1 MPIRHRAARP
11 PAAARPGKPALARCP
26 ATLYW
31 ASIRPFPRKPDRGR
45 SPDRRRR
52 EALKLPDHNLD
63 KLKIDR
69 RPIAPVPRRR
79 RWVRYAVA
87 AALVIVA
94 IVAGV
99 ALTGRPTVETT
110 SVTSAYPYQNDTQ
123 LNATGYVVPQRKAA
137 VASKG
142 QGRVEW
148 LGVLEGTRV
157 KKDEIIARLESRDVE
172 ASLAQALAQAKVAR
186 ANLGVQQAE
195 LKDAAIA
202 LRRTAALA
210 PKGAVPAAQLDID
223 TARVNKAR
231 ASLSS
236 GEAAIA
242 SADANAQAAQV
253 AVDQTVIRAPFDGIV
268 LAKHANVGDNI
279 TPFSSASDSKGAVVT
294 IADMDTLEVEAD
306 VAESNIAKIR
316 AEQPCEIQLDALPD
330 LRFAGRVSRIVPT
343 VDRSKATVL
352 VKVRF
357 VDRDDRV
364 LPDMSAKIAFLSKP
378 VSAQDRQPV
387 TAVQASAVVER
398 DGRPVVFVVTDD
410 TVRAAAVTTGMRI
423 GELVAIR
430 GVKPG
435 ETVVLAPGAKL
446 KDGAKVAVAKK

>member
-1 MPIRHRAARP
+1 M
-11 PAAARPGKPALARCP
+11 
-26 ATLYW
+26 
-31 ASIRPFPRKPDRGR
+31 
-45 SPDRRRR
+45 
-52 EALKLPDHNLD
+52 PDHNLD

-69 RPIAPVPRRR
+69 RPLAAPPPRR
-79 RWVRYAVA
+79 RWVRYAIA
-87 AALVIVA
+87 AAILLVA
-94 IVAGV
+94 IGASV

-110 SVTSAYPYQNDTQ
+110 AVTSAYPYQNDTQ

-157 KKDEIIARLESRDVE
+157 KKDEVIARLESDDVR
-172 ASLAQALAQAKVAR
+172 ASLAQALAQVKVAR
-186 ANLGVQQAE
+186 ANLALQQAE
-195 LKDAAIA
+195 LSDAEIA
-202 LRRTAALA
+202 LRRSAALA
-210 PKGAVPAAQLDID
+210 PKGAVPAAQYDAD
-223 TARVNKAR
+223 RARVNKAR
-231 ASLSS
+231 ASVDSDA
-236 GEAAIA
+236 AAIA
-242 SADANAQAAQV
+242 SAQANAQAAQV

-378 VSAQDRQPV
+378 LSAQDRRPV

-398 DGRPVVFVVTDD
+398 DGRPVVFVVKDD
-410 TVRAAAVTTGMRI
+410 AVRAVPVTKGARI
-423 GELVAIR
+423 GELVAIG

-435 ETVVLAPGAKL
+435 DTVVLAPGPKL
-446 KDGAKVAVAKK
+446 RDGAKVTVAKK

>member
-1 MPIRHRAARP
+1 M
-11 PAAARPGKPALARCP
+11 
-26 ATLYW
+26 
-31 ASIRPFPRKPDRGR
+31 
-45 SPDRRRR
+45 
-52 EALKLPDHNLD
+52 PDHNLD

-69 RPIAPVPRRR
+69 RPIAPAPRRR

-87 AALVIVA
+87 AVLVIVA
-94 IVAGV
+94 IVAV
-99 ALTGRPTVETT
+99 LMLTGRPTVDTT

-148 LGVLEGTRV
+148 LGVLEGSRV

-172 ASLAQALAQAKVAR
+172 ASLAQALAQVKVAR
-186 ANLGVQQAE
+186 ANLGVEQAE
-195 LKDAAIA
+195 LKDAELA
-202 LRRTAALA
+202 LRRSTVLA
-210 PKGAVPAAQLDID
+210 PKGAVPAAQLDAD
-223 TARVNKAR
+223 TARANKAR
-231 ASLSS
+231 ASVNSDQ
-236 GEAAIA
+236 AAIA
-242 SADANAQAAQV
+242 SAAANARAAQV

-330 LRFAGRVSRIVPT
+330 MRFAGRVSRIVPT

-352 VKVRF
+352 VKIRF
-357 VDRDDRV
+357 VDRDERV

-378 VSAQDRQPV
+378 ATPQDRQPV

-398 DGRPVVFVVTDD
+398 DGRPVVFVVKDD
-410 TVRAAAVTTGMRI
+410 TVHATAVTRGTRI

-435 ETVVLAPGAKL
+435 DTVVLAPGAQL
-446 KDGAKVAVAKK
+446 KDGAKVTVAKK

>member
-1 MPIRHRAARP
+1 MP
-11 PAAARPGKPALARCP
+11 
-26 ATLYW
+26 
-31 ASIRPFPRKPDRGR
+31 
-45 SPDRRRR
+45 
-52 EALKLPDHNLD
+52 EHNLD

-69 RPIAPVPRRR
+69 RPLAPAPLRR
-79 RWVRYAVA
+79 RWVRYAAA
-87 AALVIVA
+87 AALVAAA
-94 IVAGV
+94 IAA
-99 ALTGRPTVETT
+99 ALVLTSRPTVDTT
-110 SVTSAYPYQNDTQ
+110 SVTTAYPYQNDTQ

-157 KKDEIIARLESRDVE
+157 KKGDIIARLESRDVE
-172 ASLAQALAQAKVAR
+172 ASLAQARAQVLVSR
-186 ANLGVQQAE
+186 ANLGVAQAE
-195 LKDAAIA
+195 LKDAEIA
-202 LRRTAALA
+202 LRRTAVLA

-231 ASLSS
+231 ATLGSDQ
-236 GEAAIA
+236 AAIA
-242 SADANAQAAQV
+242 SAEANAQAAQV

-316 AEQPCEIQLDALPD
+316 SEQPCEIQLDALPD
-330 LRFAGRVSRIVPT
+330 MRFAGRVSRIVPT

-357 VDRDDRV
+357 VDRDARV

-378 VSAQDRQPV
+378 ATPQDRQPV

-398 DGRPVVFVVTDD
+398 DGRPVVFVVQDD
-410 TVRAAAVTTGMRI
+410 AVHARAVTRGARI
-423 GELVAIR
+423 GELVAIG

-435 ETVVLAPGAKL
+435 DTVVLAPEAQL
-446 KDGAKVAVAKK
+446 KDGAHVTVAKK

>member
-1 MPIRHRAARP
+1 M
-11 PAAARPGKPALARCP
+11 AAAA
-26 ATLYW
+26 
-31 ASIRPFPRKPDRGR
+31 I
-45 SPDRRRR
+45 
-52 EALKLPDHNLD
+52 
-63 KLKIDR
+63 
-69 RPIAPVPRRR
+69 V
-79 RWVRYAVA
+79 V
-87 AALVIVA
+87 VA
-94 IVAGV
+94 IAAGL
-99 ALTGRPTVETT
+99 ALTGRPAVDTT
-110 SVTSAYPYQNDTQ
+110 TVTSAYPYQNDTQ

-172 ASLAQALAQAKVAR
+172 ASLSQALAQVKVAR

-195 LKDAAIA
+195 LKDAEIA

-242 SADANAQAAQV
+242 SADANARAAQV

-330 LRFAGRVSRIVPT
+330 MRFAGRVSRIVPT

-357 VDRDDRV
+357 VDRDERV

-398 DGRPVVFVVTDD
+398 DGRPVVFVVKDD
-410 TVRAAAVTTGMRI
+410 VVHATAVTAGMRI

-435 ETVVLAPGAKL
+435 DTVVLAPGTKL
-446 KDGAKVAVAKK
+446 KDGAKVTVAKK

>member
-1 MPIRHRAARP
+1 M
-11 PAAARPGKPALARCP
+11 
-26 ATLYW
+26 
-31 ASIRPFPRKPDRGR
+31 
-45 SPDRRRR
+45 
-52 EALKLPDHNLD
+52 PDHNLD

-69 RPIAPVPRRR
+69 RPLASAPRPRR
-79 RWVRYAVA
+79 WPRYAA
-87 AALVIVA
+87 AAAIVVVA
-94 IVAGV
+94 IAAGL
-99 ALTGRPTVETT
+99 ALTGRPAVDTT
-110 SVTSAYPYQNDTQ
+110 TVTSAYPYQNDTQ

-172 ASLAQALAQAKVAR
+172 ASLSQALAQVKVAR

-195 LKDAAIA
+195 LKDAEIA

-330 LRFAGRVSRIVPT
+330 MRFAGRVSRIVPT

-357 VDRDDRV
+357 IDRDERV

-398 DGRPVVFVVTDD
+398 DGRPVVFVVKDD
-410 TVRAAAVTTGMRI
+410 VVHATAVTAGMRI

-435 ETVVLAPGAKL
+435 DTVVLAPGTKL
-446 KDGAKVAVAKK
+446 TDGAKVTVAKK

>member
-1 MPIRHRAARP
+1 M
-11 PAAARPGKPALARCP
+11 
-26 ATLYW
+26 
-31 ASIRPFPRKPDRGR
+31 
-45 SPDRRRR
+45 
-52 EALKLPDHNLD
+52 PDHNLD

-69 RPIAPVPRRR
+69 GPIAAPRRR
-79 RWVRYAVA
+79 RWVRYAAA
-87 AALVIVA
+87 AALA
-94 IVAGV
+94 LV
-99 ALTGRPTVETT
+99 ALAIGLAVTRRPTVDTT
-110 SVTSAYPYQNDTQ
+110 AVMSAYPYQNDTQ

-172 ASLAQALAQAKVAR
+172 ASLAQALAQVKVAR

-195 LKDAAIA
+195 LKDAEIA

-210 PKGAVPAAQLDID
+210 PRGAVPAAQLDTD

-231 ASLSS
+231 ASVNS
-236 GEAAIA
+236 GEAAVA
-242 SADANAQAAQV
+242 SAEANARAAQV
-253 AVDQTVIRAPFDGIV
+253 GVDQTVIRAPFDGIV

-316 AEQPCEIQLDALPD
+316 AGQPCEIQLDALLD
-330 LRFAGRVSRIVPT
+330 MRFAGRVSRIVPT

-398 DGRPVVFVVTDD
+398 DGRPVVFALQDD
-410 TVRAAAVTTGMRI
+410 TVHAVPVARGARI
-423 GELVAIR
+423 GELVAVR

-435 ETVVLAPGAKL
+435 DTVVLAPGAAL
-446 KDGAKVAVAKK
+446 KDGAKVTVAKK

>member
-1 MPIRHRAARP
+1 M
-11 PAAARPGKPALARCP
+11 
-26 ATLYW
+26 
-31 ASIRPFPRKPDRGR
+31 
-45 SPDRRRR
+45 
-52 EALKLPDHNLD
+52 PDHNLD

-69 RPIAPVPRRR
+69 GPIAAPRRR
-79 RWVRYAVA
+79 RWVRYAAA
-87 AALVIVA
+87 AALAV
-94 IVAGV
+94 V
-99 ALTGRPTVETT
+99 ALIVGLAVTRRPTVETT
-110 SVTSAYPYQNDTQ
+110 AVTSAYPYQNDTQ

-172 ASLAQALAQAKVAR
+172 ASLAQALAQVKVAR

-195 LKDAAIA
+195 LKDAEIA

-210 PKGAVPAAQLDID
+210 PRGAVPAAQLDTD

-231 ASLSS
+231 ASVNS
-236 GEAAIA
+236 GEAAVA
-242 SADANAQAAQV
+242 SAEANARAAQV

-316 AEQPCEIQLDALPD
+316 AGQPCEIQLDALPD
-330 LRFAGRVSRIVPT
+330 MRFAGRVSRIVPT

-398 DGRPVVFVVTDD
+398 DGRPVVFALQDD
-410 TVRAAAVTTGMRI
+410 TVHAVPVARGARI
-423 GELVAIR
+423 GELVAVR

-435 ETVVLAPGAKL
+435 DTVVLAPGAAL
-446 KDGAKVAVAKK
+446 KDGAKVTVAKK

>member
-1 MPIRHRAARP
+1 M
-11 PAAARPGKPALARCP
+11 
-26 ATLYW
+26 
-31 ASIRPFPRKPDRGR
+31 
-45 SPDRRRR
+45 
-52 EALKLPDHNLD
+52 PDHNLD

-69 RPIAPVPRRR
+69 GPIAAPRRR
-79 RWVRYAVA
+79 RWVRYAA
-87 AALVIVA
+87 AGALAV
-94 IVAGV
+94 V
-99 ALTGRPTVETT
+99 ALGIGLTVTRRPTVDTT
-110 SVTSAYPYQNDTQ
+110 AVTSAYPYQNDTQ

-172 ASLAQALAQAKVAR
+172 ASLAQALAQVKVAR

-195 LKDAAIA
+195 LKDAEIA

-210 PKGAVPAAQLDID
+210 PRGAVPAAQLDTD

-231 ASLSS
+231 ASVNS
-236 GEAAIA
+236 GEAAVA
-242 SADANAQAAQV
+242 SAEANARAAQV

-316 AEQPCEIQLDALPD
+316 AGQPCEIQLDALPD
-330 LRFAGRVSRIVPT
+330 MRFAGRVSRIVPT

-398 DGRPVVFVVTDD
+398 DGRPVVFALQDD
-410 TVRAAAVTTGMRI
+410 TVHAVPVARGARI
-423 GELVAIR
+423 GELVAVR

-435 ETVVLAPGAKL
+435 DTVVLAPGAAL
-446 KDGAKVAVAKK
+446 KDGAKVTVAKK

>member
-1 MPIRHRAARP
+1 M
-11 PAAARPGKPALARCP
+11 
-26 ATLYW
+26 
-31 ASIRPFPRKPDRGR
+31 
-45 SPDRRRR
+45 
-52 EALKLPDHNLD
+52 PDHNLD

-69 RPIAPVPRRR
+69 GPIAAPRRR
-79 RWVRYAVA
+79 RWVRYAAVA
-87 AALVIVA
+87 ALAV
-94 IVAGV
+94 V
-99 ALTGRPTVETT
+99 ALLAGLAVTRRPTVDTT
-110 SVTSAYPYQNDTQ
+110 AVTSAYPYQNDTQ

-172 ASLAQALAQAKVAR
+172 ASLAQALAQVKVAR

-195 LKDAAIA
+195 LKDAEIA

-210 PKGAVPAAQLDID
+210 PRGAVPAAQLDTD

-231 ASLSS
+231 ASVNS
-236 GEAAIA
+236 GEAAVA
-242 SADANAQAAQV
+242 SVEANARAAQV

-316 AEQPCEIQLDALPD
+316 AGQPCEIQLDALPD
-330 LRFAGRVSRIVPT
+330 MRFAGRVSRIVPT

-352 VKVRF
+352 AKVRF

-398 DGRPVVFVVTDD
+398 DGRPVVFALQDD
-410 TVRAAAVTTGMRI
+410 TVHAVPVARGARI
-423 GELVAIR
+423 GELVAVR

-435 ETVVLAPGAKL
+435 DTVVLAPGAAL
-446 KDGAKVAVAKK
+446 KDGAKVTVAKK

>member
-1 MPIRHRAARP
+1 M
-11 PAAARPGKPALARCP
+11 
-26 ATLYW
+26 
-31 ASIRPFPRKPDRGR
+31 
-45 SPDRRRR
+45 
-52 EALKLPDHNLD
+52 PDHNLD

-69 RPIAPVPRRR
+69 GPIAAPRRR
-79 RWVRYAVA
+79 RWVRYAAA
-87 AALVIVA
+87 AALAV
-94 IVAGV
+94 V
-99 ALTGRPTVETT
+99 ALLAGLAVTRRPTVDTT
-110 SVTSAYPYQNDTQ
+110 AVTSAYPYQNDTQ

-172 ASLAQALAQAKVAR
+172 ASLAQALAQVKVAR

-195 LKDAAIA
+195 LKDAEIA

-210 PKGAVPAAQLDID
+210 PRGAVPAAQLDTD

-231 ASLSS
+231 ASVNS
-236 GEAAIA
+236 GEAAVA
-242 SADANAQAAQV
+242 SAEANARAAQV

-316 AEQPCEIQLDALPD
+316 AGQPCEIQLDALPD
-330 LRFAGRVSRIVPT
+330 MRFAGRVSRIVPT

-398 DGRPVVFVVTDD
+398 DGRPVVFALQDD
-410 TVRAAAVTTGMRI
+410 TVHAVPVARGARI
-423 GELVAIR
+423 GELVAVR

-435 ETVVLAPGAKL
+435 DTVVLAPGAAL
-446 KDGAKVAVAKK
+446 KDGAKVTVAKK

>member
-1 MPIRHRAARP
+1 M
-11 PAAARPGKPALARCP
+11 
-26 ATLYW
+26 
-31 ASIRPFPRKPDRGR
+31 
-45 SPDRRRR
+45 
-52 EALKLPDHNLD
+52 PDHNLD

-79 RWVRYAVA
+79 RWARYAVA
-87 AALVIVA
+87 AALIVIA
-94 IVAGV
+94 IGAGL
-99 ALTGRPTVETT
+99 ALTGRPTVDTT

-157 KKDEIIARLESRDVE
+157 KKDEIIARLESNDVQ
-172 ASLAQALAQAKVAR
+172 ASLAQARAQVQVSR
-186 ANLGVQQAE
+186 ANLGVAQAE
-195 LKDAAIA
+195 LKDAEIA
-202 LRRTAALA
+202 LRRTSALA

-231 ASLSS
+231 ATFNSDQ
-236 GEAAIA
+236 AAIV
-242 SADANAQAAQV
+242 SAEANAQAAQV

-294 IADMDTLEVEAD
+294 IADMETLEVEAD

-357 VDRDDRV
+357 VDRDERV

-378 VSAQDRQPV
+378 ASAQDRQPV

-398 DGRPVVFVVTDD
+398 DGRPVVFVVKDD
-410 TVRAAAVTTGMRI
+410 AVHAVAVTKGARI
-423 GELVAIR
+423 GELVAVR
-430 GVKPG
+430 GVAPG
-435 ETVVLAPGAKL
+435 DTVVLAPGAKL
-446 KDGAKVAVAKK
+446 KDGANVTVAKK

>member
-1 MPIRHRAARP
+1 
-11 PAAARPGKPALARCP
+11 
-26 ATLYW
+26 
-31 ASIRPFPRKPDRGR
+31 
-45 SPDRRRR
+45 
-52 EALKLPDHNLD
+52 LPDHNLD

-79 RWVRYAVA
+79 RWARYAVA
-87 AALVIVA
+87 AALIVIA
-94 IVAGV
+94 IGAGL
-99 ALTGRPTVETT
+99 ALTGRPTVDTT

-157 KKDEIIARLESRDVE
+157 KKDEIIARLESNDVQ
-172 ASLAQALAQAKVAR
+172 ASLAQARAQVQVSR
-186 ANLGVQQAE
+186 ANLGVAQAE
-195 LKDAAIA
+195 LKDAEIA
-202 LRRTAALA
+202 LRRTSTLA

-231 ASLSS
+231 ATLDSDQ
-236 GEAAIA
+236 AAIA
-242 SADANAQAAQV
+242 SAEANAQAAQV

-294 IADMDTLEVEAD
+294 IADMETLEVEAD

-357 VDRDDRV
+357 VDRDERV

-378 VSAQDRQPV
+378 ASAQDRQPV

-398 DGRPVVFVVTDD
+398 DGRPVVFVVKDD
-410 TVRAAAVTTGMRI
+410 AVHAVAVAKGARI
-423 GELVAIR
+423 GELVAVR
-430 GVKPG
+430 GVTPG
-435 ETVVLAPGAKL
+435 DTVVLAPGAKL
-446 KDGAKVAVAKK
+446 KDGANVTVAKK

>member
-1 MPIRHRAARP
+1 M
-11 PAAARPGKPALARCP
+11 
-26 ATLYW
+26 
-31 ASIRPFPRKPDRGR
+31 
-45 SPDRRRR
+45 
-52 EALKLPDHNLD
+52 PDHNLD
-63 KLKIDR
+63 KLKIER
-69 RPIAPVPRRR
+69 GPIAAPRRR
-79 RWVRYAVA
+79 RWVRYAA
-87 AALVIVA
+87 ATALALVALA
-94 IVAGV
+94 IGLAV
-99 ALTGRPTVETT
+99 TRRPTVDTT
-110 SVTSAYPYQNDTQ
+110 AVTSAYPYQNDTQ

-172 ASLAQALAQAKVAR
+172 ASLAQALAQVKVAR

-195 LKDAAIA
+195 LKDAEIA

-210 PKGAVPAAQLDID
+210 PRGAVPAAQLDTD

-231 ASLSS
+231 ASVNS
-236 GEAAIA
+236 GEAAVA
-242 SADANAQAAQV
+242 SAEANARAAQV

-316 AEQPCEIQLDALPD
+316 AGQPCEIQLDALPD
-330 LRFAGRVSRIVPT
+330 MRFPGRVSRIVPT

-398 DGRPVVFVVTDD
+398 DGRPVVFALQDD
-410 TVRAAAVTTGMRI
+410 TVHAVPVARGARI
-423 GELVAIR
+423 GELVAVR

-435 ETVVLAPGAKL
+435 DTVVLAPGAAL
-446 KDGAKVAVAKK
+446 KDGAKVTVAKK

>member
-1 MPIRHRAARP
+1 M
-11 PAAARPGKPALARCP
+11 
-26 ATLYW
+26 
-31 ASIRPFPRKPDRGR
+31 
-45 SPDRRRR
+45 
-52 EALKLPDHNLD
+52 PDHNLD

-69 RPIAPVPRRR
+69 GPIAAPRRR
-79 RWVRYAVA
+79 RWVRYAAVA
-87 AALVIVA
+87 ALAV
-94 IVAGV
+94 V
-99 ALTGRPTVETT
+99 ALLAGLTVTRRPTVDTT
-110 SVTSAYPYQNDTQ
+110 AVTSAYPYQNDTQ

-172 ASLAQALAQAKVAR
+172 ASLAQALAQVKVAR

-195 LKDAAIA
+195 LKDAEIA

-210 PKGAVPAAQLDID
+210 PRGAVPAAQLDTD

-231 ASLSS
+231 ASVNS
-236 GEAAIA
+236 GEAAVA
-242 SADANAQAAQV
+242 SAEANARAAQV

-316 AEQPCEIQLDALPD
+316 AGQPCEIQLDALPD
-330 LRFAGRVSRIVPT
+330 MRFAGRVSRIVPT

-398 DGRPVVFVVTDD
+398 DGRPVVFALQDD
-410 TVRAAAVTTGMRI
+410 TVHAVPVARGARI
-423 GELVAIR
+423 GELVAVR

-435 ETVVLAPGAKL
+435 DTVVLAPGAAL
-446 KDGAKVAVAKK
+446 KDGAKVTVAKK

>member
-1 MPIRHRAARP
+1 M
-11 PAAARPGKPALARCP
+11 
-26 ATLYW
+26 
-31 ASIRPFPRKPDRGR
+31 
-45 SPDRRRR
+45 
-52 EALKLPDHNLD
+52 PDHNLD

-79 RWVRYAVA
+79 RWARYAVA
-87 AALVIVA
+87 AALIVIA
-94 IVAGV
+94 IGAGL
-99 ALTGRPTVETT
+99 ALTGRPTVDTT

-157 KKDEIIARLESRDVE
+157 KKDEIIARLESNDVQ
-172 ASLAQALAQAKVAR
+172 ASLAQARAQVQVSR
-186 ANLGVQQAE
+186 ANLGVAQAE
-195 LKDAAIA
+195 LKDAEIA
-202 LRRTAALA
+202 LRRTSALA

-231 ASLSS
+231 ATFNSDQ
-236 GEAAIA
+236 AAIV
-242 SADANAQAAQV
+242 SAEANAQAAQV

-294 IADMDTLEVEAD
+294 IADMETLEVEAD

-357 VDRDDRV
+357 VDRDERV

-378 VSAQDRQPV
+378 ATAQDRQPV

-398 DGRPVVFVVTDD
+398 DGRPVVFVVKDD
-410 TVRAAAVTTGMRI
+410 AVQAVAVTKGTRI
-423 GELVAIR
+423 GELVAVR
-430 GVKPG
+430 GVAPG
-435 ETVVLAPGAKL
+435 DTVVLAPGAKL
-446 KDGAKVAVAKK
+446 KDGANVTVAKK

>member
-1 MPIRHRAARP
+1 M
-11 PAAARPGKPALARCP
+11 
-26 ATLYW
+26 
-31 ASIRPFPRKPDRGR
+31 
-45 SPDRRRR
+45 
-52 EALKLPDHNLD
+52 
-63 KLKIDR
+63 
-69 RPIAPVPRRR
+69 PRRR

-87 AALVIVA
+87 AVLVLLA
-94 IVAGV
+94 IVAV
-99 ALTGRPTVETT
+99 LALTGRPTVDTT

-157 KKDEIIARLESRDVE
+157 KKGEIIARLESRDVE
-172 ASLAQALAQAKVAR
+172 ASLAQARAQVLVSR
-186 ANLGVQQAE
+186 ANLGVAQAE
-195 LKDAAIA
+195 LKDAQIA
-202 LRRTAALA
+202 LRRSAVLA
-210 PKGAVPAAQLDID
+210 PKGAVPAAQLDTD
-223 TARVNKAR
+223 TARANKAR
-231 ASLSS
+231 ATLGSDQ
-236 GEAAIA
+236 AAIA
-242 SADANAQAAQV
+242 SAEANAQAAQV

-306 VAESNIAKIR
+306 VAESNIARIR

-330 LRFAGRVSRIVPT
+330 MRFAGRVSRIVPT

-357 VDRDDRV
+357 VDRDERV

-378 VSAQDRQPV
+378 ASPQDRQPV

-398 DGRPVVFVVTDD
+398 DGRPVVFVVKDD
-410 TVRAAAVTTGMRI
+410 TVHATAVTTGTRI

-435 ETVVLAPGAKL
+435 DTVVLAPGATL
-446 KDGAKVAVAKK
+446 KDGAKVTVAKK